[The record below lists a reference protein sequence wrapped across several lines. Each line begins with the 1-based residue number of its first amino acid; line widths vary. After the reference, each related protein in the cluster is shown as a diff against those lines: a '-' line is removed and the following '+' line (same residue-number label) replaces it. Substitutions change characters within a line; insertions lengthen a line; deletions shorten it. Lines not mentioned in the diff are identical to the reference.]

1 MKQHEFV
8 PVTKLE
14 AWAYFPWDS
23 PRIKAELSEHIDQ
36 QLFITDAPNGRLD
49 LLYQKTPTTLGYL
62 TTK

>member
-8 PVTKLE
+8 PVSYRD
-14 AWAYFPWDS
+14 AIRYFDWGNE
-23 PRIKAELSEHIDQ
+23 RIKKEYTGNE
-36 QLFITDAPNGRLD
+36 QLFIIDAPNGRLD

>member
-1 MKQHEFV
+1 MKQQREFV
-8 PVTKLE
+8 PVLYCD
-14 AWAYFPWDS
+14 AMRYFDWDKE
-23 PRIKAELSEHIDQ
+23 RIKKEYTGNE